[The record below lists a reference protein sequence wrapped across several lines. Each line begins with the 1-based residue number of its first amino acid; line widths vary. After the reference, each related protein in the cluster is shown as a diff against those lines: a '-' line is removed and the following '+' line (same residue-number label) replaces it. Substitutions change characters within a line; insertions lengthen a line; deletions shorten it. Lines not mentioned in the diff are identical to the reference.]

1 VVKPEE
7 GNVTT
12 APVPDADPADPYDVA
27 KLARRMDISAATA
40 RRYARRAVTIPDGR
54 QITGWPPGMA
64 GGQLLEHRLRDK
76 LAAQLGG
83 ITEANMPY
91 GRPDVLTATTVF
103 EVEPAKN
110 WRHGVSQVLS
120 YSAQTGLPPAIAL
133 FGAIHHD
140 TLLKLYLKIRDG
152 MGRANYGTIALWWW
166 AGAAWTP
173 ISSRARCRNMP
184 APGPQ

>member
-1 VVKPEE
+1 M
-7 GNVTT
+7 T
-12 APVPDADPADPYDVA
+12 APSPDADLAASYDVA
-27 KLARRMDISAATA
+27 ELACLMDVSPATVRRHQRGT
-40 RRYARRAVTIPDGR
+40 VTLPDGR

-64 GGQLLEHRLRDK
+64 GGRLLEHRLRDE

-83 ITEANMPY
+83 ITEATLPY
-91 GRPDVLTATTVF
+91 GRPDVLTATAVF

-110 WRHGVSQVLS
+110 WRHGISQVLS
-120 YSAQTGLPPAIAL
+120 YSAQVGLPPAIAL

-140 TLLKLYLKIRDG
+140 ALLKLYLKIRDG
-152 MGRANYGTIALWWW
+152 MGRSNYGAIALWWW
-166 AGAAWTP
+166 AGTAWTP

>member
-1 VVKPEE
+1 
-7 GNVTT
+7 VT
-12 APVPDADPADPYDVA
+12 AEPAPDADPADPYDVA
-27 KLARRMDISAATA
+27 ELGCRMDVSPATA
-40 RRYARRAVTIPDGR
+40 RRHLRRAVTLPDGR
-54 QITGWPPGMA
+54 QVTGWPAGMA

-83 ITEANMPY
+83 ITEANLPY
-91 GRPDVLTATTVF
+91 GRPDVLTASAVF

-120 YSAQTGLPPAIAL
+120 YSAQAGLSPAIAL

-140 TLLKLYLKIRDG
+140 ALLKLYLKVRDG
-152 MGRANYGTIALWWW
+152 MGRANYGAIALWWW
-166 AGAAWTP
+166 AGTAWTP
-173 ISSRARCRNMP
+173 ISSRSRCRNMP